1 VVARRA
7 RERWGELRT
16 GPLMPLADAAA
27 WVAGT
32 CLAAGARTDFDVG
45 GLNKPGL
52 AAMTALAAV
61 AHLVLGRALVYRGRY
76 RYGSFDEM
84 TALALTA
91 FGVGTLQLLVVLL
104 APGRRPLPA
113 SVPLVAAVLALAFM
127 VGFRW
132 FDRRTRD
139 RRRRRTAA
147 EGRRRALVFGAGEGG
162 KLVVEAMLRDAQSAF
177 VPVGLL
183 DDDPRKKFLR
193 LNGIRVRGTR
203 ADLAAVAQRSRAD
216 LLVIAMPSADA
227 QLVREL
233 SAAAQAVRLGVK
245 VLPPTRDMFG
255 TGSSEPLSVLRD
267 VELTD
272 LIGRHR
278 IRTDMAAIAGYLS
291 GQRVMVTGAG
301 GSIGSEL
308 CRQIAEFDPAALIM
322 LDRDESALQA
332 VQLSLD
338 GRGLLDD
345 ENLVLA
351 DIRDAQRMDAVIR
364 DRRPDVVFHA
374 AALKHLPL
382 LEAYPGEAVLTNV
395 RGTLTLVEACAR
407 HGVPR
412 FVHVST
418 DKAADPISV
427 LGYSKRVAERVTA
440 QVGRDHGLP
449 YMSVRFG
456 NVLGSRGSVLGTFA
470 QQVEAGGPVTVTD
483 PRATRYFMTI
493 PEAVELVVQAG
504 AIGSTGEVL
513 VLDMG
518 DPVTIGE
525 LAERVM
531 GLAGRRCEITVTGL
545 RPGEKL
551 VEDRLGAREEDRRPV
566 HPLITHVDAPPLA
579 TAGALAV
586 DPTAPREQIVAGL
599 RACAGVAGY
608 PDGAG
613 LSAVA
618 GFGDAAEAHAVR
630 PGADGTLP

>member
-1 VVARRA
+1 
-7 RERWGELRT
+7 
-16 GPLMPLADAAA
+16 MPLADAAA

-32 CLAAGARTDFDVG
+32 CLAAGARTDFAVED
-45 GLNKPGL
+45 LNKPGL
-52 AAMTALAAV
+52 AAMTALAAA
-61 AHLVLGRALVYRGRY
+61 AHLILGRALVYRGRY

-91 FGVGTLQLLVVLL
+91 FGVGTVQLLVVLL
-104 APGRRPLPA
+104 TPGRRPLPA
-113 SVPLVAAVLALAFM
+113 SVPFVAAVLALAFM
-127 VGFRW
+127 FGFRW
-132 FDRRTRD
+132 FDRRTSD
-139 RRRRRTAA
+139 RRRRRVAV

-162 KLVVEAMLRDAQSAF
+162 KLVIEAMVRDAQSAF

-183 DDDPRKKFLR
+183 DDDPRKAFLR
-193 LNGIRVRGTR
+193 LDGVRVRGTR
-203 ADLAAVAQRSRAD
+203 DDLAAVAQRSRAD

-233 SAAAQAVRLGVK
+233 SAAAQAASLAVK

-255 TGSSEPLSVLRD
+255 TTEALSVLRD
-267 VELTD
+267 VQLTD
-272 LIGRHR
+272 LIGRHQ
-278 IRTDMAAIAGYLS
+278 IKTDMATIAGYLS

-322 LDRDESALQA
+322 LDRDESSLQA

-351 DIRDAQRMDAVIR
+351 DIRDPQRIDAVIAGL
-364 DRRPDVVFHA
+364 RPDVVFHA

-395 RGTLTLVEACAR
+395 RGTLTLLESCAR
-407 HGVPR
+407 HGVAR

-427 LGYSKRVAERVTA
+427 LGYSKRVAERLTA
-440 QVGRDHGLP
+440 QIGRDHGLP

-470 QQVEAGGPVTVTD
+470 QQVEAGGPITVTD
-483 PRATRYFMTI
+483 PGATRYFMTI

-525 LAERVM
+525 LADRVM
-531 GLAGRRCEITVTGL
+531 GLAGRRCEVVVTGM

-551 VEDRLGAREEDRRPV
+551 VEDRLGAHEIDRRPV

-579 TAGALAV
+579 
-586 DPTAPREQIVAGL
+586 
-599 RACAGVAGY
+599 
-608 PDGAG
+608 
-613 LSAVA
+613 
-618 GFGDAAEAHAVR
+618 AAEALEIDHTGPAQHVVAALRSCAGGAEHGSTTATHAAAA
-630 PGADGTLP
+630 GTDGTTP